1 MTGLT
6 NLLKESMKW
15 KFETLK
21 RRSIAVINQL
31 TEKDIIW
38 HPGEN
43 GNNNSIA
50 NIVSHI
56 WGTIHQR
63 VEIIFLDV
71 RDIRDRDKEFETGL
85 VYSKNDTLQLIERSF
100 DLLNEILESF
110 DTDDF
115 MKQPFQNI
123 EVTNSALNKNS
134 TVLDIYMQMMSH
146 LSEHAGQIIYIAKL
160 RLGDNYVTTTI
171 PKNK

>member
-1 MTGLT
+1 M
-6 NLLKESMKW
+6 
-15 KFETLK
+15 
-21 RRSIAVINQL
+21 
-31 TEKDIIW
+31 
-38 HPGEN
+38 
-43 GNNNSIA
+43 
-50 NIVSHI
+50 
-56 WGTIHQR
+56 
-63 VEIIFLDV
+63 
-71 RDIRDRDKEFETGL
+71 
-85 VYSKNDTLQLIERSF
+85 
-100 DLLNEILESF
+100 LNEILESL

-134 TVLDIYMQMMSH
+134 TVLDIYLQMMSH